1 MKFHARPASNLLIY
15 LGASHHR
22 APSRITDPHLDLPC
36 SLKWLLHIKNLDK
49 GCNWNVL
56 QLDYFSIVSAST
68 FHMSKVLLVS
78 FDEVCDMKSL
88 NVEES
93 VQNIYS
99 SKYLPL
105 PSIVGC
111 WKEIWATSLITRVG
125 LLVVHSAICGNRH
138 KLKQNLIWRVW
149 WIDNALSIVSQRRR
163 PNPFISHQPTTST
176 MSQFNNELQNLHS
189 QLFFQIQMQNAFQTF
204 FKPSLFVG
212 F

>member
-1 MKFHARPASNLLIY
+1 
-15 LGASHHR
+15 
-22 APSRITDPHLDLPC
+22 
-36 SLKWLLHIKNLDK
+36 
-49 GCNWNVL
+49 
-56 QLDYFSIVSAST
+56 
-68 FHMSKVLLVS
+68 MSKVLLVS

-93 VQNIYS
+93 VQNIHS

-189 QLFFQIQMQNAFQTF
+189 QLFFK
-204 FKPSLFVG
+204 FKCKMHFKLFSNLLCSLG
-212 F
+212 FSYQLCFTILGPIGMLRKFSDATRLCEHCGLNEWA